1 MGYTINKD
9 EQEGR
14 ATWWEVISEDGE
26 IVSRHRARH
35 TAESVVKAEK
45 RLRER
50 LVGKRICVQSPMTV
64 DGEPAKVCSYF
75 IEPGGAALK
84 RSDFTSLETR
94 NLIRPVGDA
103 LFPGMTQTYELAE

>member
-1 MGYTINKD
+1 MGYSINKD

-45 RLRER
+45 RLRDR
-50 LVGKRICVQSPMTV
+50 LAGKRICVQSPLTV
-64 DGEPAKVCSYF
+64 DGEPAKACSYF

-84 RSDFTSLETR
+84 RSDFNDPEARGL
-94 NLIRPVGDA
+94 LRPIGDA